1 MSSLYL
7 ECRMP
12 FYAKILK
19 KKHCNQFY
27 VFMCMY
33 LKDLPLTA
41 RCLGLIA
48 KGPQWKSGSQGLSW
62 GLNPRA
68 TVYT

>member
-1 MSSLYL
+1 
-7 ECRMP
+7 
-12 FYAKILK
+12 
-19 KKHCNQFY
+19 
-27 VFMCMY
+27 MY

-62 GLNPRA
+62 VLNLRA
-68 TVYT
+68 VVLYIGDRRVLTM

>member
-1 MSSLYL
+1 
-7 ECRMP
+7 
-12 FYAKILK
+12 
-19 KKHCNQFY
+19 
-27 VFMCMY
+27 MY

-62 GLNPRA
+62 VLNPRA

>member
-1 MSSLYL
+1 MKIV
-7 ECRMP
+7 EIDKNVI
-12 FYAKILK
+12 KILQPIL
-19 KKHCNQFY
+19 CN
-27 VFMCMY
+27 FMYMYMY

-48 KGPQWKSGSQGLSW
+48 KGPQWKSGSHGLSW
-62 GLNPRA
+62 VLNPRA